1 MLVRGVFTKREKKSL
16 RQSWRMHQCSGSQ
29 SLWGTNNPL
38 TGVTHQLFTLG
49 FMGMVLRGT
58 QNGAAFDIFW
68 HIVGTPTIE
77 PLTNPG
83 CLEPL
88 ATGLLTCIPR
98 RLGNHLNL
106 HMVCAQADF
115 KGFAL
120 WGLRSLWDC
129 LKQRSMSAGS
139 MVVHVCQACVQQD
152 QADFPYRGAENRYES
167 VEGTSRVRKQNKY
180 VAFLSN

>member
-129 LKQRSMSAGS
+129 LKEA
-139 MVVHVCQACVQQD
+139 CQQGLWWFTYAKCVYNRIKRTFLIEEQKIVMKVLKA
-152 QADFPYRGAENRYES
+152 QAES
-167 VEGTSRVRKQNKY
+167 ESKINM
-180 VAFLSN
+180 